1 MKIVIPDDYP
11 PAYADY
17 PDEVAR
23 LQAAG
28 DVALHDTQAADR
40 EELVA
45 RLADADV
52 AVTVRAYTV
61 FDAALLARLPNLKLI
76 AIVGTGTDQV
86 DLPAATEH
94 GVLACNAPGATTQ
107 SVAELTIALMLAAA
121 RRLPLTDRKVRGGT
135 WYHEQ
140 GWELHG
146 KTLGL
151 VGLGLIGQQVARMG
165 AALGMRVIAW
175 SLTHD
180 PDRAAACGAELVP
193 FDELLR
199 TAHVLSLHLRA
210 TERTANIIGARE
222 LPLLRPGALLVNTAR
237 AALIDEQALLDAL
250 DHGPLAVAGLDVYWQ
265 EPLPPNHPLLT
276 RDNAILAPHIAW
288 VTDVGS
294 ANQVRLPVD
303 NVLAY
308 IAGQPPARRQPRRP
322 PTPPPAAITCPLWS
336 LDKGRYRPSRSG
348 RDSSRQGARHCGG
361 SRNPGSFIGPGLGAT
376 PPLHMVERG
385 PGG

>member
-28 DVALHDTQAADR
+28 DVALYDTQAADR

-107 SVAELTIALMLAAA
+107 SVAELTIALMFAAA
-121 RRLPLTDRKVRGGT
+121 RRLPLTDRKVRAGT

-140 GWELHG
+140 GWELRG

-193 FDELLR
+193 FDELLS

-222 LPLLRPGALLVNTAR
+222 LALLRPGALLVNTAR

-276 RDNAILAPHIAW
+276 RDNVILAPHIAW

-308 IAGQPPARRQPRRP
+308 IAGQPQHVVNPEALQHPRQQR
-322 PTPPPAAITCPLWS
+322 
-336 LDKGRYRPSRSG
+336 
-348 RDSSRQGARHCGG
+348 
-361 SRNPGSFIGPGLGAT
+361 
-376 PPLHMVERG
+376 
-385 PGG
+385 